1 MVADFSGG
9 VILAWED
16 HRAGVLHE
24 YDVYAQRVDST
35 GTLSTPTGIR
45 DERQTPAFAF
55 YPPAPNPGSG
65 RVEFRFTLSA
75 ASEVTIEIFDVV
87 GRPVRMERIGEMGP
101 GEQRHF
107 FDGRD
112 ETGHLV
118 PSGVYFV
125 RVSAGNLI
133 STQKFVVS
141 H

>member
-1 MVADFSGG
+1 M
-9 VILAWED
+9 
-16 HRAGVLHE
+16 
-24 YDVYAQRVDST
+24 
-35 GTLSTPTGIR
+35 
-45 DERQTPAFAF
+45 
-55 YPPAPNPGSG
+55 G
-65 RVEFRFTLSA
+65 R
-75 ASEVTIEIFDVV
+75 
-87 GRPVRMERIGEMGP
+87 

-133 STQKFVVS
+133 STQKFVIT